1 MPWPLRRPSARAA
14 AVLALLLSTPALAVQ
29 YESEVDIDNEEDLY
43 ELQQKGAISDET
55 LETLLELIRQGV
67 DLNTANRD
75 DLYTLPNLTLAQVDA
90 LIKYRETAGWIE
102 EPADLVKAKILTKR
116 ELGQVAPF
124 VTVTKRPGLN
134 VPVSGRLRVLGAGSP
149 TDGLAPPYYSQLR
162 VKAPLGFSFG
172 LVTVGARTRVS
183 GLQWDESL
191 SAMTAAPPG
200 YQVVVPKFFAQWK
213 SGKVTVV
220 AGTFQVGFGQR
231 LTLDNTT
238 RWTPNGL
245 YVDDTMVSQLR
256 YLSGACRLSG
266 GDEGDPACTDEQKE
280 AYVTPDFRWRDRF
293 RGVAANVQ
301 GVELGGDVKLSAT
314 GFASLQSRPLYQYAL
329 FNPQTCADP
338 YDDSSDGCSAPS
350 VYYRQPDGTV
360 LSTKYSYQ
368 SLQNLFN
375 ELAAGGNA
383 QLQFAPGV
391 KVGVTGYF
399 ANPLF
404 NVPNLDFQ
412 EWARYPFGGPFGTVG
427 VDGALNLGM
436 VNLFLEGARSF
447 NSIPAE
453 RGGGGGF
460 GVIQRSVLSIPKQE
474 VELSLRYYDAGF
486 INPYSRAIS
495 EPDQLDGQRVRN
507 EAGVR
512 ARYLGK
518 PNPDLQLRADVDL
531 WTAPRPPAP
540 DVPSNGNLRASVRG
554 DFTGWSFLQPGLWV
568 DYRNKGLAAQRETG
582 AAPCYE
588 ASTDTT
594 DSGDAIPCDGQ
605 YFRVT
610 QRLQSR
616 IAGKYAVLVLQAWE
630 KWVDDPSVEGMRMD
644 VSAFAQVISQPL
656 DNLRLSV
663 RSRYLDEAIG
673 DDLRGERSLWSFAD
687 VTVLWNKALETRVR
701 YDNYAWLDQRE
712 GTLTRTPNPE
722 HRFRVELEARF

>member
-1 MPWPLRRPSARAA
+1 
-14 AVLALLLSTPALAVQ
+14 VLALWLSTPALAVQ

-67 DLNTANRD
+67 DLNAANRD

-102 EPADLVKAKILTKR
+102 DPSELVKANILTKR
-116 ELGQVAPF
+116 ELNQVAPF
-124 VTVTKRPGLN
+124 VTVTKRPGIS
-134 VPVSGRLRVLGAGSP
+134 VPVSGRLRVLAAGSP

-172 LVTVGARTRVS
+172 FVTVGARTRVG
-183 GLQWDESL
+183 GLQWDDSL
-191 SAMTAAPPG
+191 SAMTASPPG
-200 YQVVVPKFFAQWK
+200 YHVVAPKFFAQWK
-213 SGKVTVV
+213 SGKATVV
-220 AGTFQVGFGQR
+220 AGTFQLGFGQR

-266 GDEGDPACTDEQKE
+266 GDADAGDPACTDAQQD

-293 RGVAANVQ
+293 RGIAANVQ
-301 GVELGGDVKLSAT
+301 GVELGGDVRLSAT
-314 GFASLQSRPLYQYAL
+314 GFASFQSRNLYQYAL
-329 FNPQTCADP
+329 YNKQTCEDP
-338 YDDSSDGCSAPS
+338 FDDQSDGCSAPP
-350 VYYRQPDGTV
+350 VYYRQPDGNTV
-360 LSTKYSYQ
+360 NTRYSYQ
-368 SLQNLFN
+368 TLQNLFN

-391 KVGVTGYF
+391 KAGVTGYF
-399 ANPLF
+399 ATPFF

-447 NSIPAE
+447 NSIPVDK
-453 RGGGGGF
+453 GGGGGF
-460 GVIQRSVLSIPKQE
+460 GVIQRSVLSVTKQE
-474 VELSLRYYDAGF
+474 LELSLRYYDAGF

-518 PNPDLQLRADVDL
+518 PLPDLQLRADVDL
-531 WTAPRPPAP
+531 WTAPKPPAE
-540 DVPSNGNLRASVRG
+540 DVPSTGNLRATLRG
-554 DFTGWSFLQPGLWV
+554 DFTGWSFLQPGLWI
-568 DYRNKGLAAQRETG
+568 DYRNKGLAAQRELG
-582 AAPCYE
+582 EAPCYE
-588 ASTDTT
+588 VSTDTT
-594 DSGDAIPCDGQ
+594 DGGDSIPCDGQ
-605 YFRVT
+605 YVRLT

-616 IAGKYAVLVLQAWE
+616 LAGKYAVLVLQAWE
-630 KWVDDPSVEGMRMD
+630 KWVDDPKLAPGMRMD

-663 RSRYLDEAIG
+663 RSRYLDEGFG
-673 DDLRGERSLWSFAD
+673 DDLLGERSLWSFAD
-687 VTVLWNKALETRVR
+687 VTVLWSKALETRVR

-712 GTLTRTPNPE
+712 STLARRPNPE
-722 HRFRVELEARF
+722 HRLRLEVEARF